1 MNLLTPKRISNYT
14 NCHFEFIKR
23 IYFNNN
29 SKNDLPE
36 GRNTFIN
43 FIGINTTN
51 KRIKDKSIF
60 YEVKNRHN
68 ELVGIFELEDSHL
81 TLLYVKNDLH
91 KKGIGSF
98 CLGIIKDL
106 LKSKYNQLTVFSTPS
121 SLIFYHKQGFLKVS
135 KEICNSEG
143 IRYYH
148 MRLLL

>member
-1 MNLLTPKRISNYT
+1 MNLLTPKRISKYT
-14 NCHFEFIKR
+14 NCHFEFIKE

-36 GRNTFIN
+36 GRNTFIK

-51 KRIKDKSIF
+51 KRIKDKSNF
-60 YEVKNRHN
+60 YEVKNKHD

-91 KKGIGSF
+91 KRGVGSF

-106 LKSKYNQLTVFSTPS
+106 LKTKYDQLTLFSTPS
-121 SLIFYHKQGFLKVS
+121 AIIFYHKQGFLKVS
-135 KEICNSEG
+135 KEMFNTKG